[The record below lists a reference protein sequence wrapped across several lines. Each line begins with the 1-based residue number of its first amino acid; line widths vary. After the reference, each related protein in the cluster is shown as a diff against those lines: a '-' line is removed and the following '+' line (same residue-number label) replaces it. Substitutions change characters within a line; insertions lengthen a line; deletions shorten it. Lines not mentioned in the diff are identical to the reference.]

1 MQSKKNEVWVGLFV
15 LIAIAAI
22 IFLALKVAD
31 IRSVGSEKTYRVSAT
46 FDDIG
51 GLQARSPVKIGG
63 VVIGRVNDI
72 RLGKDYKPEVTLDIY
87 SQYDKIP
94 DTSSLSIRT
103 SGLLGE
109 QYLALSRGFV
119 NTVDDPD
126 LPVTEMLKD
135 GSRIQDTKPA
145 MVLEDLIGQFLYK
158 SGDGEGGNTPE
169 AAPAAQH

>member
-72 RLGKDYKPEVTLDIY
+72 RLDKDYKPEVTLDIY
-87 SQYDKIP
+87 SQYDQIP

-109 QYLALSRGFV
+109 QYLALSKGFE
-119 NTVDDPD
+119 NTTDPD
-126 LPVTEMLKD
+126 LPMTEMLKD

-158 SGDGEGGNTPE
+158 SGDGEGGNAPE

>member
-15 LIAIAAI
+15 IVAIAAI
-22 IFLALKVAD
+22 LFLALKVAD
-31 IRSVGSEKTYRVSAT
+31 IRSVGSEKTYRVYAT

-51 GLQARSPVKIGG
+51 GLQARSPIKIGG
-63 VVIGRVNDI
+63 VVIGRVNNI
-72 RLGKDYKPEVTLDIY
+72 RLDEKYRPEVTLDIY

-109 QYLALSRGFV
+109 QYLALSKGFE
-119 NTVDDPD
+119 NTTDDPD
-126 LPVTEMLKD
+126 LPMTEMLKD

-158 SGDGEGGNTPE
+158 SGDGGSESAPE
-169 AAPAAQH
+169 TAPAAQH